1 MSGAA
6 ATKERLYA
14 QLASK
19 LGRLSAALGETS
31 RSMETLRT
39 DVHAMQT
46 LAGLHGSQ
54 YVLLLPAWASLCTLT
69 CSPDSWQL
77 RGYLTSRT
85 RLLPRRRKQKSKNAC
100 AYTAC
105 PERCPCSLA

>member
-31 RSMETLRT
+31 RSMETLRA
-39 DVHAMQT
+39 DVHAMQV

-54 YVLLLPAWASLCTLT
+54 FMAVARIMDIEEEVAAEKLEQQQARASQAP
-69 CSPDSWQL
+69 SSE
-77 RGYLTSRT
+77 S
-85 RLLPRRRKQKSKNAC
+85 
-100 AYTAC
+100 
-105 PERCPCSLA
+105 